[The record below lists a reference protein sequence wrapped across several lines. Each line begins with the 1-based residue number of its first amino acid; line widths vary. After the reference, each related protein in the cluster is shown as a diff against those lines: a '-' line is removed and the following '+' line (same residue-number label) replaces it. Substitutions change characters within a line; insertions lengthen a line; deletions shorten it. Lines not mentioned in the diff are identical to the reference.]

1 MKTQRWILGMLI
13 VGGLGALDGG
23 SAPAQEKPP
32 STHNP
37 DFRKCRK
44 CAPALAKAMAYLKAN
59 LDSDKV
65 KRPIGCPTGGYMMAG
80 FAFMMDNNGEAWTKE
95 LERCVQSCVNA
106 VHDDYFNR
114 NWYLAMGLFFLS
126 EYSMKY
132 GMTPKIEK
140 ALKDGLKNAREQ
152 QEETGGWCHHL
163 RMWAE
168 GNYNKNGG
176 GKDLGMATAMI
187 YGALLEMKALGLG
200 TGDVAARAQKNLED
214 ISDGVGIR
222 YGTDNGVGDA
232 AMARASYVLLALQA
246 TGNVSHP
253 FYAKYLKGLDQ
264 RYKAIDAEIHG
275 YSPFH
280 YFSVAAA
287 MHRAGPEEYRK
298 FAEEYLDKM
307 IASQTPEGAI
317 TLRADDDIANTAVFA
332 AIVMMQKDRIFFPR
346 ANRADRPSPR
356 SNKEEYRLGTEALV
370 REEYGRAYQ
379 HLESVIPDR
388 DSEDLVP
395 QAREK
400 MRKISEQSYARLK
413 EAETFAATGDSSEAI
428 KAFQGVEKDFLG
440 MPAAA
445 EAKTRI
451 QELRAGAPARKS

>member
-1 MKTQRWILGMLI
+1 MKTWSGI
-13 VGGLGALDGG
+13 VGVVIAVSLGALGG
-23 SAPAQEKPP
+23 ESAPAQEKPP
-32 STHNP
+32 SAHHP
-37 DFRKCRK
+37 DYRKCKK

-59 LDSDKV
+59 LDSTKV
-65 KRPIGCPTGGYMMAG
+65 KRPIGCPAGGYMMAG
-80 FAFMMDNNGEAWTKE
+80 FAFMMDQNGEAWTKE
-95 LERCVQSCVNA
+95 LERCVEDATKQ

-152 QEETGGWCHHL
+152 QEETGGWCHNL
-163 RMWAE
+163 GMWK
-168 GNYNKNGG
+168 GGYNKNGG

-232 AMARASYVLLALQA
+232 GMARASYVLLALQA
-246 TGNVSHP
+246 TGNVGHP

-264 RYKAIDAEIHG
+264 RYKHIDEEIHG
-275 YSPFH
+275 YSPLH

-298 FAEEYLDKM
+298 YVEEYLDKM
-307 IASQTPEGAI
+307 IASQTPEGVI

-332 AIVMMQKDRIFFPR
+332 AIVMMQKDRAFFPR
-346 ANRADRPSPR
+346 ASRLDRPSPR
-356 SNKEEYRLGTEALV
+356 SNKEEYRLGTEALA

-379 HLESVIPDR
+379 HFENVIPDR

-395 QAREK
+395 RAREK
-400 MRKISEQSYARLK
+400 MQRISEQSFTRLK
-413 EAETFAATGDSSEAI
+413 EAETFVSVGDPAEAI
-428 KAFQGVEKDFLG
+428 KAFQAIERDFQGL
-440 MPAAA
+440 PAST
-445 EAKTRI
+445 EAKSRV
-451 QELRAGAPARKS
+451 QDLRTAGSPKKS

>member
-1 MKTQRWILGMLI
+1 MKTRSGILGTLI
-13 VGGLGALDGG
+13 GLALALSGGVV
-23 SAPAQEKPP
+23 PAQEKPA
-32 STHNP
+32 SAHHP
-37 DFRKCRK
+37 DYRKCKK

-126 EYSMKY
+126 EYSLKY

-163 RMWAE
+163 GMWK
-168 GNYNKNGG
+168 GGYNKNGG

-246 TGNVSHP
+246 TGNVGHL
-253 FYAKYLKGLDQ
+253 FYSKYLKGLQQ
-264 RYKAIDAEIHG
+264 RYKAIDAEIVG
-275 YSPFH
+275 YSPLH

-298 FAEEYLDKM
+298 FVEEYLDKM
-307 IASQTPEGAI
+307 IASQTPEGVI

-332 AIVMMQKDRIFFPR
+332 AVVMMQKDRVFCPR
-346 ANRADRPSPR
+346 ANRLDRPSPK
-356 SNKEEYRLGTEALV
+356 SNKEEYRLAAEALT
-370 REEYGRAYQ
+370 REDYGRAYQ
-379 HLESVIPDR
+379 HFENVIPDR
-388 DSEDLVP
+388 DSEELIP

-400 MRKISEQSYARLK
+400 MQKISERSYARLK
-413 EAETFAATGDSSEAI
+413 EAAAFDDAGDAAEAI
-428 KAFQGVEKDFLG
+428 KAYQAIEKDFLG
-440 MPAAA
+440 LPAAV

-451 QELRAGAPARKS
+451 QELRSAGPGKKA

>member
-1 MKTQRWILGMLI
+1 MNGRSGILAVVIFGVLA
-13 VGGLGALDGG
+13 VEGGGP
-23 SAPAQEKPP
+23 APAQDKPP
-32 STHNP
+32 SAHHP
-37 DFRKCRK
+37 DYRKCKK

-80 FAFMMDNNGEAWTKE
+80 FAFMMDNNGESWTKE

-163 RMWAE
+163 GMWK
-168 GNYNKNGG
+168 GGYNKNGG
-176 GKDLGMATAMI
+176 GKDLGMATALI
-187 YGALLEMKALGLG
+187 YGALLEMKALGMG

-232 AMARASYVLLALQA
+232 GMARASYVLLALQA
-246 TGNVSHP
+246 TGNAGHP
-253 FYAKYLKGLDQ
+253 FYAKYLKGLEQ
-264 RYKAIDAEIHG
+264 RYKHIDEEIHG

-298 FAEEYLDKM
+298 YVEEYLDKM
-307 IASQTPEGAI
+307 IASQTPEGVI

-332 AIVMMQKDRIFFPR
+332 AAVMMQKDRVFCPR
-346 ANRADRPSPR
+346 ASRTDRPSPR
-356 SNKEEYRLGTEALV
+356 SNKEEFRLANEALA
-370 REEYGRAYQ
+370 RDDYGRAYL
-379 HLESVIPDR
+379 HFENVIPDR
-388 DSEDLVP
+388 DSEELVP

-400 MRKISEQSYARLK
+400 MRKISERSYDRLK
-413 EAETFAATGDSSEAI
+413 EADSLGASGDSTEAV
-428 KAFQGVEKDFLG
+428 KAYQAVEKEFQGL
-440 MPAAA
+440 PAST
-445 EAKTRI
+445 EAKSRLL
-451 QELRAGAPARKS
+451 ELRAGAAGKKP